1 METKVLND
9 GQKEGE
15 EVGFGENRVPE
26 TVFSMG
32 NEPSI
37 REDLWQQDE
46 YSYNGRKKN
55 EVK

>member
-1 METKVLND
+1 MCGGLNIND

-15 EVGFGENRVPE
+15 EVGFGENIVPE

-46 YSYNGRKKN
+46 YSYKRRKKN
-55 EVK
+55 